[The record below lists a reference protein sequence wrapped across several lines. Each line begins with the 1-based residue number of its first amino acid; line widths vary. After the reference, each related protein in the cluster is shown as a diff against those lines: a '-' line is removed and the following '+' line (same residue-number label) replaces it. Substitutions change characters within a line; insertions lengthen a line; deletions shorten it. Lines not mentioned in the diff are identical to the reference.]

1 MITAVILT
9 FLLGYY
15 LLDCAAKILNLRCL
29 HGSVPSEFADIYDTT
44 RYQRSQDYTRTK
56 TIFDL
61 ISSTILLVVLLIFWF
76 GGGFDLVDRFV
87 RALHLPSVPTGLLY
101 LAILATG
108 REVLSLPFDWV
119 HTFVI
124 EQRFGF
130 NRTTVRTFLADRI
143 KGWLLGALLGGALL
157 SFILWLLHRFG
168 VQAWPVA
175 WAITAIGS
183 VLLMYFAPALILPL
197 FFKLNPLP
205 AGELRDRITALC
217 QSQNFPVR
225 DLFVIDGS
233 RRSAKANAFF
243 SGFGRNKRIA
253 LYDTLIN
260 NHTTEEL
267 LAVLAHEIGHFK
279 RRHVLQH
286 FAFAQLNLF
295 LLFAFASICL
305 TRPEVYAAFK
315 VEHPSVYVGLALIS
329 LLLQPFS
336 LPVAVLVNYWSRLH
350 EFEADSFAAKCLED
364 GNALISALKKLSKD
378 TLSNLTPHPLLVSL
392 HFTHPP
398 VLERVHALRALA
410 AGRNGDTATG
420 RRGETPPGRVAV

>member
-1 MITAVILT
+1 MITAVILI
-9 FLLGYY
+9 FLIGYY
-15 LLDCAAKILNLRCL
+15 LLDCVAKILNLRCL
-29 HGSVPSEFADIYDTT
+29 HGSVPSEFADVYDTA

-61 ISSTILLVVLLIFWF
+61 VSSTILLVVLLVFWF
-76 GGGFDLVDRFV
+76 GGGFNLVDHFV
-87 RALHLPSVPTGLLY
+87 RALHLPSVPKGLLY
-101 LAILATG
+101 LAILAAG
-108 REVLSLPFDWV
+108 REILSLPFDWV

-130 NRTTVRTFLADRI
+130 NRTTVRTFIADRI
-143 KGWLLGALLGGALL
+143 KGWLLGAILGGALL
-157 SFILWLLHRFG
+157 SMILWLLHRFG

-183 VLLMYFAPALILPL
+183 VLLMYLAPAVILPL
-197 FFKLNPLP
+197 FFKLKPLP

-225 DLFVIDGS
+225 DLYVIDGS

-260 NHTTEEL
+260 NHSTEEL

-286 FAFAQLNLF
+286 FALAQLNLF

-315 VEHPSVYVGLALIS
+315 VEHPSVYVGFALIS

-350 EFEADSFAAKCLED
+350 EFEADSFAAKCLQD
-364 GNALISALKKLSKD
+364 SNALISALKKLSKD

-398 VLERVHALRALA
+398 VLQRVHALQQVGESERAKRRE
-410 AGRNGDTATG
+410 GETATG
-420 RRGETPPGRVAV
+420 RVG